1 MRTIETKVYSFNELS
16 EEAKQK
22 AIETIRDI
30 NYEYNDFAEWAI
42 DDCSLLEPMEKEISK
57 FKNYDFPLIKNN
69 RKIYFSLGRNRYIDI
84 SRAMEIQDDKMF
96 LNWLGIDNR
105 LIDKISFE
113 IGKDTID
120 FEIHLELT
128 EIQEQKLERAKE
140 KFEDHCEDILN
151 RIENDIDYRF
161 SDEAIIEDIEAND
174 YEFTEEGKRY

>member
-1 MRTIETKVYSFNELS
+1 
-16 EEAKQK
+16 
-22 AIETIRDI
+22 
-30 NYEYNDFAEWAI
+30 
-42 DDCSLLEPMEKEISK
+42 
-57 FKNYDFPLIKNN
+57 
-69 RKIYFSLGRNRYIDI
+69 
-84 SRAMEIQDDKMF
+84 MEIQDDKMF

-120 FEIHLELT
+120 FKIHLELT

>member
-1 MRTIETKVYSFNELS
+1 MRIIETKVFLFNELN

-22 AIETIRDI
+22 AIETIRNI

-42 DDCSLLEPMEKEISK
+42 DDCSLLEPPHKEISK

-69 RKIYFSLGRNRYIDI
+69 RKIYFSLDRDRYIDI
-84 SRAMEIQDDKMF
+84 SIGMEIQDDQMF

-128 EIQEQKLERAKE
+128 EIQEQKLEKAKE

>member
-1 MRTIETKVYSFNELS
+1 MRIIETKVYLFNELN

-22 AIETIRDI
+22 AIDTIR
-30 NYEYNDFAEWAI
+30 NRYYKYNNFVDWVI
-42 DDCSLLEPMEKEISK
+42 DDCSLLEPPHKEISR
-57 FKNYDFPLIKNN
+57 FKGYDFPLIKNN
-69 RKIYFSLGRNRYIDI
+69 RKIYFSLDRDRYIDI
-84 SRAMEIQDDKMF
+84 SRAMEIQDNQMF

-120 FEIHLELT
+120 FFSHSELT

-161 SDEAIIEDIEAND
+161 SDEAIIEDIVAND
-174 YEFTEEGKRY
+174 YEFTDNGEKF